1 MRKRHSQKLT
11 RKQKRIKNRVKIRT
25 LFLLVLTLMFNTY
38 AWFLYVSTVSS
49 SLTAHVEAWHVK
61 FKVDNEL
68 VNRDIPIVIEHAY
81 PGMSDEVKTVT
92 IINDGQKDAD
102 VRFAIK
108 SIRIFDDLY
117 IATDLLSTGDTIPT
131 GAIET
136 TSEILNNKIQTDY
149 PFYLSVESSEDTI
162 GANSEETLTITFSW
176 QYESGDDE
184 TDTNYGEMAYSYYEA
199 NPTSQAIEMVIK
211 LIVEQHKE
219 TV

>member
-108 SIRIFDDLY
+108 SIRIFNDVY

>member
-108 SIRIFDDLY
+108 SIRIFNDIY

-162 GANSEETLTITFSW
+162 GADSEETLTITFSW

>member
-108 SIRIFDDLY
+108 SIRIFDDIY

-162 GANSEETLTITFSW
+162 GADSEETLTITFSW

>member
-81 PGMSDEVKTVT
+81 PGMTDEVKTVT

-108 SIRIFDDLY
+108 SIRIFDDIY

-162 GANSEETLTITFSW
+162 GADSEETLTITFSW

>member
-108 SIRIFDDLY
+108 SIRIFDDVY

>member
-108 SIRIFDDLY
+108 SIRIFDNLY

>member
-1 MRKRHSQKLT
+1 MRKRHSKKLT
-11 RKQKRIKNRVKIRT
+11 RKQKRIKTRVKIRT
-25 LFLLVLTLMFNTY
+25 LFLLVITLMFNTY

-61 FKVDNEL
+61 FKVDDEL
-68 VNRDIPIVIEHAY
+68 VDRDIPIVIEHAY
-81 PGMSDEVKTVT
+81 PGMSDEVKSVT

-108 SIRIFDDLY
+108 SIRIFDEIY
-117 IATDLLSTGDTIPT
+117 IATDLLSTGDSIPQ
-131 GAIET
+131 GAITT
-136 TSEILNNKIQTDY
+136 TSENLNNKIQNDY
-149 PFYLSVESSEDTI
+149 PFYLSVESSDDTI
-162 GANSEETLTITFSW
+162 GANSEETLTITFTW

-184 TDTNYGEMAYSYYEA
+184 TDTSYGEMAYSYYNA

>member
-81 PGMSDEVKTVT
+81 PGMTDEVKSVT

-108 SIRIFDDLY
+108 SIRIFDDIY

-136 TSEILNNKIQTDY
+136 TSEILNNKIQNDY
-149 PFYLSVESSEDTI
+149 PFYLSVESSDDTI
-162 GANSEETLTITFSW
+162 GANSEETLNITFTW

-184 TDTNYGEMAYSYYEA
+184 TDTNYGEMAYSYYNA

>member
-199 NPTSQAIEMVIK
+199 NQTSQAIEMVIK
-211 LIVEQHKE
+211 LIVF
-219 TV
+219 TR

>member
-61 FKVDNEL
+61 FKVDNDL
-68 VNRDIPIVIEHAY
+68 VNRDIPIEIEPAY

-108 SIRIFDDLY
+108 SIRIFDDIY

-162 GANSEETLTITFSW
+162 GADSEETLTITFSW

>member
-11 RKQKRIKNRVKIRT
+11 RKQKRIKHRVKIRT

-108 SIRIFDDLY
+108 SIRIFDDVY

>member
-81 PGMSDEVKTVT
+81 PGMTDEVKTVT

-108 SIRIFDDLY
+108 SIRIFNDIY

-162 GANSEETLTITFSW
+162 GADSEETLTITFSW

>member
-108 SIRIFDDLY
+108 SIRIFDDVY
-117 IATDLLSTGDTIPT
+117 IATDLLSSGDTIPT